1 MRLKGFRMGKS
12 RIVFCF
18 VVGAVFLCMVQPE
31 PAGAASQAKAE
42 EITQYVERVLTHE
55 AEFALKSPANKNLKG
70 KGVRKGKYR
79 CMEGHWR
86 TVNDRPVF
94 ICD

>member
-1 MRLKGFRMGKS
+1 MGKS
-12 RIVFCF
+12 QIIFRFM
-18 VVGAVFLCMVQPE
+18 VGAVFLCMVRPE
-31 PAGAASQAKAE
+31 PAGASQAKAE
-42 EITQYVERVLTHE
+42 EVTQDVEGVLTHE

-70 KGVRKGKYR
+70 VHKGKYR

-86 TVNDRPVF
+86 MIDDTPVF